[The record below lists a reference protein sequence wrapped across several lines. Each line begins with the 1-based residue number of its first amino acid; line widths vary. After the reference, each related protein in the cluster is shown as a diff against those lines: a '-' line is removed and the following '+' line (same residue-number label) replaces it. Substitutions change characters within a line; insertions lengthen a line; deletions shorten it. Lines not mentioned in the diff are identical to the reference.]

1 MELVILHVT
10 DIHNALERVE
20 QLKSWLASGN
30 HKLDVVLISGDIANA
45 PMDWNLTA
53 EQEEQYQKDLQV
65 VVDSFTSVK
74 SRVYFIPGN
83 HDVLP
88 VFKVGED
95 SPPLVPSNPPFPCNM
110 HMKRTTIAP
119 NLHLLGLGGSV
130 PGYQGG
136 EMIWEG
142 FPYRNYSEMDSD
154 VHKLLDPVFFE
165 DTSCLAANDA
175 VILMTHVGPAESDTS
190 YIREDPQK
198 PIVSGN
204 KELMKLI
211 ATEKMQRHCVLNIH
225 GHSHFSPG
233 QCVVGKTRILN
244 PGPLQDGCYGLYTLR
259 QRAGHSPS
267 WEVASV
273 CFHTL
278 PSTS

>member
-1 MELVILHVT
+1 MVSIDRFYVQAFC
-10 DIHNALERVE
+10 NV
-20 QLKSWLASGN
+20 
-30 HKLDVVLISGDIANA
+30 LDLPFYS
-45 PMDWNLTA
+45 
-53 EQEEQYQKDLQV
+53 LQ
-65 VVDSFTSVK
+65 
-74 SRVYFIPGN
+74 

-175 VILMTHVGPAESDTS
+175 VILMTHVGPAESGIYWIS
-190 YIREDPQK
+190 Y
-198 PIVSGN
+198 
-204 KELMKLI
+204 
-211 ATEKMQRHCVLNIH
+211 CV
-225 GHSHFSPG
+225 
-233 QCVVGKTRILN
+233 
-244 PGPLQDGCYGLYTLR
+244 D
-259 QRAGHSPS
+259 
-267 WEVASV
+267 
-273 CFHTL
+273 
-278 PSTS
+278 